1 MIFLFLCNF
10 CFNFDFQAMVFTDP
24 EKFALVEIF
33 IEKGRS
39 YVRFVR
45 QVRRERGQNAQI
57 PIEQTLK
64 KWIGRL
70 RETGSAQ
77 SHHPTNFDV
86 VARAWSTVN
95 LLRLPLIC

>member
-1 MIFLFLCNF
+1 MYGGPLRDFFVFVQFLFG
-10 CFNFDFQAMVFTDP
+10 FNFDFQAMVCTDP

-45 QVRRERGQNAQI
+45 RVRRQRGRNAQI

-77 SHHPTNFDV
+77 SRQGQNQ
-86 VARAWSTVN
+86 RRGSS
-95 LLRLPLIC
+95 